1 MFTHKNL
8 DRVLRAY
15 SKLIKIKHIN
25 HQLIICGMRGW
36 GYPTFARTVEELN
49 LQDRVIFKGYVPDD
63 ELRLMYSN
71 ASFFIFPSLC
81 EGFGLP
87 ILEAMSYGVPVITS
101 NYGAMAE
108 VAGDAALLVD
118 PYSVDEIAEA
128 MHRVLTDETLRV
140 ALIRKGLKRASQFS
154 WEKTARETL
163 AVYKGV
169 HKRK

>member
-1 MFTHKNL
+1 
-8 DRVLRAY
+8 
-15 SKLIKIKHIN
+15 
-25 HQLIICGMRGW
+25 
-36 GYPTFARTVEELN
+36 
-49 LQDRVIFKGYVPDD
+49 
-63 ELRLMYSN
+63 
-71 ASFFIFPSLC
+71 
-81 EGFGLP
+81 
-87 ILEAMSYGVPVITS
+87 
-101 NYGAMAE
+101 MAE